1 MLALEYTETKFNGRQ
16 ASTLAVLY
24 RKRQGVEQ
32 KVDVSNFSCQLKQ
45 SCLSVDTSRPI
56 ASRQPDGLLLK

>member
-1 MLALEYTETKFNGRQ
+1 MYVLALEYTETKFKGRQ

-32 KVDVSNFSCQLKQ
+32 KVDFINSAVS
-45 SCLSVDTSRPI
+45 
-56 ASRQPDGLLLK
+56 

>member
-16 ASTLAVLY
+16 ASTLAVLC
-24 RKRQGVEQ
+24 RKRQSVGQ

-45 SCLSVDTSRPI
+45 SGFSVDTSRPI
-56 ASRQPDGLLLK
+56 ATGQPDGLLLK